1 MMMMI
6 MVMNRM
12 TMMMMMILMILME
25 IAILEELRSLPLKL
39 YQFDEDISQKSL
51 EDDDDAYDD
60 DVDGSNNHIIMTG

>member
-1 MMMMI
+1 MI

-60 DVDGSNNHIIMTG
+60 DGDGSNNHIIMTG

>member
-1 MMMMI
+1 
-6 MVMNRM
+6 
-12 TMMMMMILMILME
+12 MILME